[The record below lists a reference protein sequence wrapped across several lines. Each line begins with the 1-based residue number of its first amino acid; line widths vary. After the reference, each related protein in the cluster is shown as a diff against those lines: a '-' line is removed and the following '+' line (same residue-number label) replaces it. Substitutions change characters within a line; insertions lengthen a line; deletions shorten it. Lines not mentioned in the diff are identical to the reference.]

1 MGQTIFISYSWANTD
16 IADRIDKAFQPTGLV
31 IKRDVREIGYKG
43 SIKDYMQ
50 QVRSTDFVLLI
61 ISDSFLKSSNAMYE
75 VLELLKE
82 INFKDKILPVI
93 VDGTKIYKP
102 DDRLAYIKFWSD
114 RHSDLELKL
123 KSVNI
128 TDAIELYQDL
138 KHYVKIRTTI
148 GEFLY
153 LLSDMNSPKFTELT
167 EDNFQSIF
175 NYIGVSDSILINEIL
190 AIRQFATDEEKDIEI
205 DKLEEKYPNNSKIY
219 VLKGIYSY
227 ERKQISK
234 SIYYY
239 RKSIELD
246 PLFGASYFNLGF
258 NIEVYEKDFDEA
270 KILYE
275 KAIDL
280 EPNNT
285 KAYTNLAG
293 LYSSKF
299 DNPTEARKLLEVAL
313 DINPYDAI
321 VHYNLALLL
330 HRDFKKPEQAMN
342 HYELAIRIK
351 KDFPD
356 AKHNYGMLL
365 WDEYKRYEDAKKQ
378 FLEIL
383 ESQPNFKNTLK
394 QLAKLLEFEYK
405 HFKTAKI
412 YYDRFIMIEP
422 NEAKDHYWYA
432 TFLTFSFHSTHKELA
447 RSHYDTACSMDGSL
461 KSEQAEILL
470 G

>member
-75 VLELLKE
+75 VLELLKDT
-82 INFKDKILPVI
+82 NFKDKILPVI
-93 VDGTKIYKP
+93 VDGTKMFKP
-102 DDRLAYIKFWSD
+102 DDRLDYIKFWSN

-138 KHYVKIRTTI
+138 KHYEKIRTTI
-148 GEFLY
+148 GEFLH

-175 NYIGVSDSILINEIL
+175 NYIGVSDSTLINEIL

-239 RKSIELD
+239 RKAIELD

-270 KILYE
+270 KKLYE

-299 DNPTEARKLLEVAL
+299 DNPTEARKLFEVAL

-330 HRDFKKPEQAMN
+330 QRDFKMPEQAKN
-342 HYELAIRIK
+342 HYEFAIRIK

-405 HFKTAKI
+405 HFTTAKI
-412 YYDRFIMIEP
+412 YYDRFIRIEP

-432 TFLTFSFHSTHKELA
+432 TFLMLYFHSTHKKLA
-447 RSHYDTACSMDGSL
+447 RRHYDTACSMDSSL
-461 KSEQAEILL
+461 KSEQAEMLL